1 MKLLLTSAGIRNQTI
16 LKALDELASKPLDQL
31 KVAFIPTAANLESGD
46 KNWLID
52 DLRRLSFLKF
62 KEIDIVD
69 ISALPKKIW
78 QKRLESADVLFVEGG
93 NTYHLMY
100 WFNHSGLS
108 KILPEFLK
116 NKIYIGVSAGTII
129 ATPSLINADF
139 EAKPLKEINEEI
151 FHDGLNLVD
160 FMVEPHLNSVY
171 FPDSTLD
178 NLQKRSQKY
187 PYSIY
192 GIDDQTAIKIDG
204 DKIEV
209 ISNGVWKKFAK

>member
-31 KVAFIPTAANLESGD
+31 KVAFIPTAANLESGN

-69 ISALPKKIW
+69 ISALPRKVW
-78 QKRLESADVLFVEGG
+78 QKRLENSDVLFVEGG
-93 NTYHLMY
+93 NTYYLMY
-100 WFNHSGLS
+100 WFNQSGLS
-108 KILPEFLK
+108 KILPELLK
-116 NKIYIGVSAGTII
+116 TRVYIGVSAGTII
-129 ATPSLINADF
+129 VTPSLINADF